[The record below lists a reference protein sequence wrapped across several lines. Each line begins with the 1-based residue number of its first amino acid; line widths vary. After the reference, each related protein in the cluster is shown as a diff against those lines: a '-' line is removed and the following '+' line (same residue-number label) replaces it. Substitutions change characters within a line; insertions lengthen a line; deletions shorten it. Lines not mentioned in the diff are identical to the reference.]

1 MSIVEVVEKFVKMWY
16 NVFVCERQIGNC
28 GGDRND
34 DVFTFKK
41 YLNT

>member
-1 MSIVEVVEKFVKMWY
+1 MKIWY
-16 NVFVCERQIGNC
+16 NFSVGSNESCSLQIVNC